1 MISIFFLFSLLGS
14 ASCVRRCRRV
24 GAGSAILQSLT
35 EERLLLAATKRMRGS
50 SSSSSSSMTTKKIAA
65 SPFLRSQRDRRS
77 DTVVPMRA
85 AMQESLL
92 TLASVDNNFVLGLEV
107 WRLAWPFLLVWLLQ
121 RQMPVSPSVPV
132 KKSRAQWR
140 EELTSEQFKVMV
152 NRGTEMA
159 FTSKLN
165 VEKRNGTYTC
175 AGCGNP
181 LFLASQKV
189 PTSIKGQLGEKSN
202 ILNLV

>member
-1 MISIFFLFSLLGS
+1 
-14 ASCVRRCRRV
+14 
-24 GAGSAILQSLT
+24 
-35 EERLLLAATKRMRGS
+35 
-50 SSSSSSSMTTKKIAA
+50 
-65 SPFLRSQRDRRS
+65 
-77 DTVVPMRA
+77 
-85 AMQESLL
+85 
-92 TLASVDNNFVLGLEV
+92 
-107 WRLAWPFLLVWLLQ
+107 
-121 RQMPVSPSVPV
+121 MPVSPSVPV

-181 LFLASQKV
+181 LFLASQKYDSGTGWPSFWDAAV
-189 PTSIKGQLGEKSN
+189 LSPSAAAAALSSIMTLT
-202 ILNLV
+202 ILNALNNWVGVRCKQCGSHLGHVFGDGPEPTGRRYCINGVSLDFKPDPTAPSVAAEDS